1 MKLSAMLVVTLVA
14 AWLLAGC
21 GADLQNIDSDMNLVK
36 GSGNVIR
43 EPREVSGF
51 TEVALTG
58 IGNLTIRQTG
68 SESLTIE
75 AEDNIIPKL
84 TTEVA
89 NGRLTLGVEPD
100 TDLRPT
106 EPINYEL
113 TVKDLNALQTLGAGE
128 ISTANVE
135 AANLEIAS
143 SGAGEID
150 ASSIN
155 TNNLEI
161 TNSGSGEISV
171 ANVEAN
177 NLKVTSGGS
186 GEVRTAGRVDSQAVD
201 ISGSGRYQAED
212 LESQEAKVD
221 VKGAGEATV
230 NVTDKLDVRITG
242 SGSVEYVGDPT
253 ISQEIL
259 GAGELRRRA

>member
-1 MKLSAMLVVTLVA
+1 MKRSAMLVVTLVA

-21 GADLQNIDSDMNLVK
+21 GADLQNIDSDMNTVE

-43 EPREVSGF
+43 ESREVSGF

-75 AEDNIIPKL
+75 AEDNIIPEL
-84 TTEVA
+84 TTEVE

-128 ISTANVE
+128 ISAANVE

-143 SGAGEID
+143 SG
-150 ASSIN
+150 
-155 TNNLEI
+155 
-161 TNSGSGEISV
+161 SGETSV

-177 NLKVTSGGS
+177 NLKVTSSGS
-186 GEVRTAGRVDSQAVD
+186 GEVETAGRVDSQAVD

-221 VKGAGEATV
+221 VNGAGEATV
-230 NVTDKLDVRITG
+230 NVTDKLNVRITG

-253 ISQEIL
+253 ISQQIL
-259 GAGELRRRA
+259 GSGELRRRA

>member
-1 MKLSAMLVVTLVA
+1 MKLSTMLMVTLLT
-14 AWLLAGC
+14 AWLLASC
-21 GADLQNIDSDMNLVK
+21 GTAEERSVFGGTDIVQ

-43 EPREVSGF
+43 ESREVSGF
-51 TEVALTG
+51 TGVALTG
-58 IGNLTIRQTG
+58 SGNLTIRQTG

-89 NGRLTLGVEPD
+89 NGRLTLGVEPN
-100 TDLRPT
+100 TDLRST
-106 EPINYEL
+106 KPINYEL
-113 TVKDLNALQTLGAGE
+113 TVKDLNALQTLGAGQ
-128 ISTANVE
+128 
-135 AANLEIAS
+135 
-143 SGAGEID
+143 ID

-155 TNNLEI
+155 TDNIGI
-161 TNSGSGEISV
+161 TNNGSGEISV

-186 GEVRTAGRVDSQAVD
+186 GAVKMAGKVDSQVVD

-221 VKGAGEATV
+221 IKGSAKATV
-230 NVTDKLDVRITG
+230 NVIDKLDARISG
-242 SGSVEYVGDPT
+242 SGSIEYVGDPT
-253 ISQEIL
+253 ISQEVR
-259 GAGELRRRA
+259 GSGELRRR

>member
-1 MKLSAMLVVTLVA
+1 MKLFAMLVVTLVA

-21 GADLQNIDSDMNLVK
+21 GADLQNIASDMDTVE
-36 GSGNVIR
+36 GSGNVVR

-75 AEDNIIPKL
+75 AEDNIIPEL
-84 TTEVA
+84 TTEVE
-89 NGRLTLGVEPD
+89 NGRLTLGVEPN

-128 ISTANVE
+128 IDAGSINTD
-135 AANLEIAS
+135 NLEIAS
-143 SGAGEID
+143 
-150 ASSIN
+150 
-155 TNNLEI
+155 
-161 TNSGSGEISV
+161 SGSGEISV

-177 NLKVTSGGS
+177 NLKVTSAGS
-186 GEVRTAGRVDSQAVD
+186 GEVKTAGRVDSQVVD
-201 ISGSGRYQAED
+201 ISGTGSYQAED
-212 LESQEAKVD
+212 LESQEAEVD
-221 VKGAGEATV
+221 VKGSGEATV
-230 NVTDKLDVRITG
+230 NVTDELDARITG
-242 SGSVEYVGDPT
+242 SGSIEYVGDPT
-253 ISQEIL
+253 ISQEVR
-259 GAGELRRRA
+259 GSGELRRR

>member
-1 MKLSAMLVVTLVA
+1 MKIMKLFAMLVVTLVA

-21 GADLQNIDSDMNLVK
+21 GADLQNIASDMDTVE

-58 IGNLTIRQTG
+58 IGNLTIRHTG

-75 AEDNIIPKL
+75 AEDNIIPEL
-84 TTEVA
+84 TTEVE
-89 NGRLTLGVEPD
+89 NGRLTLGVEPN

-128 ISTANVE
+128 I
-135 AANLEIAS
+135 
-143 SGAGEID
+143 D

-155 TNNLEI
+155 TDNLEI
-161 TNSGSGEISV
+161 ASSGSGEISV

-177 NLKVTSGGS
+177 NLKVTSAGS
-186 GEVRTAGRVDSQAVD
+186 GEVKTAGRVDSQAVD

-221 VKGAGEATV
+221 VEGAGEATV
-230 NVTDKLDVRITG
+230 NVTDKLDVSITG

-253 ISQEIL
+253 ISQEVR
-259 GAGELRRRA
+259 GSGELRRR